1 MPANITIHTNR
12 TLYDEWNK
20 RYTNTSTR
28 IKELRETLKITTN
41 PEKQDEIESEIQELC
56 IQANL
61 IHQFLADVGVMV
73 YVEEQK
79 QKRSSSLV

>member
-12 TLYDEWNK
+12 TLYDEWNE
-20 RYTNTSTR
+20 RYTNTSAR

-41 PEKQDEIESEIQELC
+41 PEKQDEIDSEIQELC

-79 QKRSSSLV
+79 QKRSSSLA